1 MAGPINPITLGMIG
15 AIGGAALKPNNP
27 LQGAL
32 LGATAGYTGGT
43 ALGVGGATTA
53 AGAAGSGLTGTGASL
68 GGSLGGSTAA
78 NTALGAQTTGLG
90 AGTSIAPAGSM
101 GLGQGLSVTPNA
113 YASASNVS
121 SVANA
126 ANAAQ
131 AASPSLTTA
140 PEWFGVGN
148 INKAS
153 MGLKA
158 PVSAGASL
166 APTAAAPYGYA
177 PSFTER
183 LSMAGQSAYENP
195 MMTASALNAT
205 QGLLTP
211 EQPIASAPAVPVQ
224 KGQLREYN
232 PMASMD
238 PYKQSIIGSPQIS
251 LI

>member
-1 MAGPINPITLGMIG
+1 MADPVTLAMV
-15 AIGGAALKPNNP
+15 GAAAGAAMKPKDPLK
-27 LQGAL
+27 GAM
-32 LGATAGYTGGT
+32 LGATVGFTGGT
-43 ALGVGGATTA
+43 ALGVGAGTTA

-68 GGSLGGSTAA
+68 GGSLGSSTAA

-90 AGTSIAPAGSM
+90 AGTGSATAGSM

-158 PVSAGASL
+158 PVSAGTSL
-166 APTAAAPYGYA
+166 APTASVPYGYA

-183 LSMAGQSAYENP
+183 LGMAGQSAYENP
-195 MMTASALNAT
+195 MMTAQALNAT
-205 QGLLTP
+205 QGLLDP
-211 EQPIASAPAVPVQ
+211 GEQSASAPAVPVQ
-224 KGQLREYN
+224 ARKQLAAYD
-232 PMASMD
+232 PMAMMD
-238 PYKQSIIGSPQIS
+238 PYKQSVVGGQPIS